1 MRVETKNRIVES
13 LFVCGGL
20 VGIGYGVINRD
31 ANFLTLGLIVEA
43 SSLSALGYN
52 IIQNKGSKRK

>member
-1 MRVETKNRIVES
+1 MKIEVKNRIIES

-20 VGIGYGVINRD
+20 FTVGYGIINRD

-52 IIQNKGSKRK
+52 VIQNKNSKRK